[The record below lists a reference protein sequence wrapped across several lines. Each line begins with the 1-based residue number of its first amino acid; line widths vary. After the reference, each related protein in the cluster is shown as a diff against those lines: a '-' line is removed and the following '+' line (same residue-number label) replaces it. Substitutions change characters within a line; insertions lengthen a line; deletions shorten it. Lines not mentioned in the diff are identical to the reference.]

1 MAVPTSNPLDAYVS
15 GTRAWFPD
23 AKAGWVSATQAKD
36 PETDEASGDLV
47 LTFTMDESGDE
58 HLVRITAA
66 QQESNAILEHL
77 PPLRNPPLLEAAD
90 DLTSLSHL
98 NEASVLHTILNRY
111 QQRIIYTYSG
121 IVLIA
126 VNPFFSLNL
135 YSPEIIQAYAGR
147 RKGELEPHLFAVA
160 EDAYRCMIRENR
172 NQTIVVSGES
182 GAGKTMSAKY
192 IMRYFATV
200 EDPDRPQARRT
211 NKDAGGMSETEKAIL
226 ATNPIMEAFGN
237 AKTTR
242 NDNSSRFGKY
252 LEILFD
258 ANYEIA
264 GAKMRTYLLE
274 RSRLVYQPEHE
285 RNYHIFYQLCAGAS
299 QELKLALQLESAESY
314 HYLNQGGAS
323 NLAIAGVDDQAEFL
337 ETQKALEIVGIDAA
351 AQAHMFEVLAA
362 LLHLGNI
369 AILATRNESNMAPDD
384 ANLLLAAKFL
394 GVDAGELRKWTLKRQ
409 MQLRGEKIV
418 TSLSQAHAVAVRDS
432 VAKYVYTC
440 LFDWLVTQMNQS
452 LAPATALEKSTMI
465 GVLDIYGFEC
475 FDTNSYE
482 QFCINYANE
491 RLQHEF
497 NRHVFKLEQE
507 EYVAEQ
513 IPWEFISF
521 SDNQPCIDLI
531 QSKFGVLSLLDEESR
546 LPSGTDTGFLQKM
559 YNQLLPRAEFQPFL
573 MKPRFKS
580 ESAFTVRHYALDVTY
595 DVEGF
600 MEKNKDTVP
609 DETLS
614 LLSATKNPFLR
625 QVLECRQEDT
635 STDSSQ
641 ASSNARKTPGVSIAA
656 KKPTLGSQF
665 KSSLSS
671 LMDTINSTEVHY
683 IRCIKPNDQ
692 KQAWEVEPPNV
703 LGQLRACGVLE
714 TIRISCAGYPSRWT
728 FAEFIDRYYLVAH
741 SKHWDMS
748 SLEKVAELAKH
759 ILSITLEPSMY
770 YVGLT
775 KIFFRAGVL
784 ASFEQMRRSILH
796 QRTKTI
802 QTAWRRHH
810 VQSRY
815 RCLQQGVLACQTAW
829 RAKQAQRQYQYA
841 RESNAARQLQT
852 WVRAVMQRRRF
863 LALRTTAVQLQVAI
877 RAYQARIHR
886 QQAQYAKDAIG
897 LQRLV
902 RGALTRRQIQ
912 RRQRQVVLV
921 QSLYRRR
928 IARRDLEQRRVEAR
942 SASHLQEVSYR
953 LENKVVDLTQS
964 LHDRTR
970 ENRELRA
977 TLHDLE
983 KQLNT
988 WQNRH
993 EELDARAK
1001 GLQEEVERPSV
1012 PADEHEQM
1020 VEERVSLVAQLDQAQ
1035 RRINELEAQIQDLQ
1049 TQLNARAL
1057 EEKEEGPDS
1066 VVDTLRQE
1074 IATLRDQLSRANA
1087 LNAKNGGTV
1096 PLASAAAR
1104 EAPKGPRAVRMAS
1117 GETPVGSEAPLPP
1130 LPVDQSPVLNSVPSP
1145 DASQDTQRDANA
1157 QAMYDQPEVPAEEII
1172 ELLENDTQLDEDV
1185 LEGLIRYLKVPA
1197 PSLQNPPSMKE
1208 VLFPAHLISL
1218 VTNEMWKYGLVHES
1232 ERFLANVMQ
1241 TIQQHV
1247 MDFQG
1252 DDAIIPGIFWLSNVH
1267 EILSFV
1273 CIAESDMLQG
1283 VGPGLD
1289 GSARE
1294 FEWGDYERLVTIVK
1308 HDLDSLEYNIYH
1320 TWMQQSKKLL
1330 NKMVVPA
1337 LVESQSLPGF
1347 ITNDSGG
1354 RLLNRLLAG
1363 NHAPTYTMDDILALL
1378 NKTWKCLKS
1387 YYVEPSV
1394 TQQVITELLK
1404 MIGVTSFND
1413 LLMRRNFCSWK
1424 RAMQIQYNITRLE
1437 EWCKSHDMPEG
1448 SLQLEHLLQA
1458 TKLLQLKKATMSDI
1472 DIIYDV
1478 CWMLTPTQI
1487 QKLISHYHVADYE
1500 NPISPEILK
1509 AVASRVVPNDRNDHL
1524 LLPPEVDEAGPYEL
1538 PAARE
1543 VTGIETYCPAYLNV
1557 PLLRNLAG
1565 KVA

>member
-1 MAVPTSNPLDAYVS
+1 MRDHRFVKKLPGMAVPTSKPLDAYVS
-15 GTRAWFPD
+15 GTKAWFPD
-23 AKAGWVSATQAKD
+23 ATAGWVSGTQAKD
-36 PETDEASGDLV
+36 AEVDESGDAV
-47 LTFTMDESGDE
+47 LTFTMDETGDE
-58 HLVRITAA
+58 HIVRITAA
-66 QQESNAILEHL
+66 QQEKSGGEGIL

-98 NEASVLHTILNRY
+98 NEGSVLHTILNRY
-111 QQRIIYTYSG
+111 QQRTIYTYSG

-160 EDAYRCMIRENR
+160 EDAYRCMIRDKK

-200 EDPDRPQARRT
+200 EDPDRPQARRAA
-211 NKDAGGMSETEKAIL
+211 KDSGGMSETERAIL

-252 LEILFD
+252 LEIIFD

-274 RSRLVYQPEHE
+274 RSRLVYQPEVE

-299 QELKLALQLESAESY
+299 DELKTTLKLGAASEY
-314 HYLNQGGAS
+314 HYLNQGGEA
-323 NLAIAGVDDQAEFL
+323 NLVINGVDDAAEFAA
-337 ETQKALEIVGIDAA
+337 TQKALDTVGIDAA
-351 AQAHMFEVLAA
+351 AQAHIFQILAA
-362 LLHLGNI
+362 LLHLGNV
-369 AILATRNESNMAPDD
+369 AVTATRNDGNIAPDD
-384 ANLLLAAKFL
+384 AHLLLASEFL
-394 GVDAGELRKWTLKRQ
+394 GVDAAELRKWTLKRQ
-409 MQLRGEKIV
+409 IQMRGEKIV
-418 TSLSQAHAVAVRDS
+418 SNLSQAQAVAVRDS

-440 LFDWLVTQMNQS
+440 LFDWLVAQMNKS
-452 LAPATALEKSTMI
+452 LAPAEALAASSMI

-475 FDTNSYE
+475 FNVNSYE

-521 SDNQPCIDLI
+521 SDNQPCIDMI

-546 LPSGTDTGFLQKM
+546 LPSGTDNAFLQKV
-559 YNQLLPRAEFQPFL
+559 YTQLLPRTEYQPFL
-573 MKPRFKS
+573 TKPRFGS
-580 ESAFTVRHYALDVTY
+580 QSAFTVRHYALDVTY
-595 DVEGF
+595 EVEGF

-609 DETLS
+609 DETLA
-614 LLSATKNPFLR
+614 LLSASTNPFLGQLLASR
-625 QVLECRQEDT
+625 AEDT
-635 STDSSQ
+635 PPTPTPAQ
-641 ASSNARKTPGVSIAA
+641 APAPGRKAAPA

-665 KSSLSS
+665 KASLGS

-683 IRCIKPNDQ
+683 IRCIKPNDA
-692 KQAWEVEPPNV
+692 KVAWEVEPQNV

-728 FAEFIDRYYLVAH
+728 FADFVERYYLVTH

-748 SLEKVAELAKH
+748 SLDKVADLAKH
-759 ILSITLEPSMY
+759 ILATTLEPSMY
-770 YVGLT
+770 HVGLT

-784 ASFEQMRRSILH
+784 ASFEQMRRNVLH
-796 QRTKTI
+796 ARTRTI
-802 QTAWRRHH
+802 QTAWRRHST
-810 VQSRY
+810 QSRY
-815 RCLQQGVLACQTAW
+815 RALHRGVLAVQT
-829 RAKQAQRQYQYA
+829 
-841 RESNAARQLQT
+841 AARQRAAHRRYADERATRAALVLQT
-852 WVRAVMQRRRF
+852 QLRAAVHRRRF
-863 LALRTTAVQLQVAI
+863 LALRTAVVALQTQI
-877 RAYQARIHR
+877 RARQAR
-886 QQAQYAKDAIG
+886 QQLVAAQHARDAIG
-897 LQRLV
+897 LQRLM
-902 RGALTRRQIQ
+902 RGALVRRAAA
-912 RRQRQVVLV
+912 RRRHQVVLV

-928 IARRDLEQRRVEAR
+928 IARRQLEQRRVEAR
-942 SASHLQEVSYR
+942 SATHLREVSYR

-964 LHDRTR
+964 LQNRTR

-977 TLHDLE
+977 TLQDLE
-983 KQLNT
+983 SQLNT

-1001 GLQEEVERPSV
+1001 GLQEEVQRPSV
-1012 PADEHEQM
+1012 PADQHEQM
-1020 VEERVSLVAQLDQAQ
+1020 VEERQSLVAQLEQAQ
-1035 RRINELEAQIQDLQ
+1035 RRIAELEHQIGALQ

-1057 EEKEEGPDS
+1057 EEPEPPADS
-1066 VVDTLRQE
+1066 VVHSLRQE
-1074 IATLRDQLSRANA
+1074 IASLREQLSRANA
-1087 LNAKNGGTV
+1087 MNAKNGGTV

-1104 EAPKGPRAVRMAS
+1104 EAPRAARAD
-1117 GETPVGSEAPLPP
+1117 APLPP
-1130 LPVDQSPVLNSVPSP
+1130 LPDEDLGAEGMGAAPLDAP
-1145 DASQDTQRDANA
+1145 DALGEESD
-1157 QAMYDQPEVPAEEII
+1157 VPAEEII
-1172 ELLENDTQLDEDV
+1172 SLLENEVQLDEDV

-1247 MDFQG
+1247 MDFHG

-1538 PAARE
+1538 PAPRE

>member
-1 MAVPTSNPLDAYVS
+1 MAVPTSKPLDAYVS
-15 GTRAWFPD
+15 GTKAWFPD
-23 AKAGWVSATQAKD
+23 ATAGWVSATQTKD
-36 PETDEASGDLV
+36 AEVDEASGDIV
-47 LTFTMDESGDE
+47 LTFVMDDSGVE
-58 HLVRITAA
+58 HIVRITAA
-66 QQESNAILEHL
+66 QQEKSGEESVL

-111 QQRIIYTYSG
+111 QQRTIYTYSG

-160 EDAYRCMIRENR
+160 EDAYRCMIRDKK

-200 EDPDRPQARRT
+200 EDPDRPQARRAA
-211 NKDAGGMSETEKAIL
+211 KDVGGMSETERAIL

-252 LEILFD
+252 LEIIFD
-258 ANYEIA
+258 ERYEIA

-274 RSRLVYQPEHE
+274 RSRLVYQPEVE

-299 QELKLALQLESAESY
+299 AELKAALQLGPAASY
-314 HYLNQGGAS
+314 HYLNQGGEAH
-323 NLAIAGVDDQAEFL
+323 LAIAGVDDAAEFAGTQRAL
-337 ETQKALEIVGIDAA
+337 ETVGIDAA
-351 AQAHMFEVLAA
+351 AQAHIFQVLAA
-362 LLHLGNI
+362 LLHLGNVVI
-369 AILATRNESNMAPDD
+369 AATRNDANVAPDD
-384 ANLLLAAKFL
+384 TNLLLAAEFL
-394 GVDAGELRKWTLKRQ
+394 GVDAAELRKWTLKRQ
-409 MQLRGEKIV
+409 IQMRGEKIV
-418 TSLSQAHAVAVRDS
+418 SNLSQAQAVAVRDS

-440 LFDWLVTQMNQS
+440 LFDWLVAQMNKS
-452 LAPATALEKSTMI
+452 LAPAEALASSSMI

-475 FDTNSYE
+475 FNVNSYE

-521 SDNQPCIDLI
+521 SDNQPCIDMI

-546 LPSGTDTGFLQKM
+546 LPSGTDQAFLQKV
-559 YNQLLPRAEFQPFL
+559 YNQLLPRADFQPFL
-573 MKPRFKS
+573 SKPRFGS

-595 DVEGF
+595 NVEGF

-609 DETLS
+609 DETLA
-614 LLSATKNPFLR
+614 LLSATTNPFLKE
-625 QVLECRQEDT
+625 VL
-635 STDSSQ
+635 
-641 ASSNARKTPGVSIAA
+641 ASRAEEAPVAAPPTPTPGRKAAPA

-665 KSSLSS
+665 KASLGS

-683 IRCIKPNDQ
+683 IRCIKPNDA
-692 KQAWEVEPPNV
+692 KQAWEVEPQNV

-728 FAEFIDRYYLVAH
+728 FADFVERYYLVTH
-741 SKHWDMS
+741 SKYWDMS
-748 SLEKVAELAKH
+748 SLDHVAELAKH
-759 ILSITLEPSMY
+759 ILQTTLEPSMY
-770 YVGLT
+770 HVGLT

-784 ASFEQMRRSILH
+784 ASFEQMRRNVLH
-796 QRTKTI
+796 QRTRTI
-802 QTAWRRHH
+802 QTAWRRHSA
-810 VQSRY
+810 QSRY
-815 RCLQQGVLACQTAW
+815 AALQAGVLALQAAARGRAARMRFAYARQTRAAIVLQTAL
-829 RAKQAQRQYQYA
+829 RAA
-841 RESNAARQLQT
+841 RERQ
-852 WVRAVMQRRRF
+852 RF
-863 LALRTTAVQLQVAI
+863 LAQRRAAVALQTQI
-877 RAYQARIHR
+877 RAYQARKQR
-886 QQAQYAKDAIG
+886 VAAQQARDAIG

-902 RGALTRRQIQ
+902 RGALVRREVA
-912 RRQRQVVLV
+912 RRQRQIVVV

-928 IARRDLEQRRVEAR
+928 VAYRALEQRRVDAR
-942 SASHLQEVSYR
+942 SATHLREVSYR

-977 TLHDLE
+977 TLQDLE
-983 KQLNT
+983 RQLST

-1001 GLQEEVERPSV
+1001 GLQEEVQRPSV
-1012 PADEHEQM
+1012 PADQHEQM
-1020 VEERVSLVAQLDQAQ
+1020 REERASLVAQLEQAQ
-1035 RRINELEAQIQDLQ
+1035 RRIAELEQQISALQ

-1057 EEKEEGPDS
+1057 EEPEPGADS
-1066 VVDTLRQE
+1066 MVHSLRQE
-1074 IATLRDQLSRANA
+1074 IATLREQLSRANA
-1087 LNAKNGGTV
+1087 MNAKNGGTV

-1104 EAPKGPRAVRMAS
+1104 EAPKGPRGPR
-1117 GETPVGSEAPLPP
+1117 GLGDTPLATEAPLPP
-1130 LPVDQSPVLNSVPSP
+1130 LPDEAVPAAADVVDEV
-1145 DASQDTQRDANA
+1145 RD
-1157 QAMYDQPEVPAEEII
+1157 DPEVPAEEII
-1172 ELLENDTQLDEDV
+1172 ELLENEAQLDEDV

-1247 MDFQG
+1247 MDFHG

-1289 GSARE
+1289 GSARD

-1538 PAARE
+1538 PAPRE

>member
-1 MAVPTSNPLDAYVS
+1 MAPISQPLSAYEA
-15 GTRAWFPD
+15 GTKAWFPD
-23 AKAGWVSATQAKD
+23 EEHGWVSGTLSKE
-36 PETDEASGDLV
+36 PEV
-47 LTFTMDESGDE
+47 DESG
-58 HLVRITAA
+58 RITMLFVLDDTGV
-66 QQESNAILEHL
+66 EKTVETTMKKLEAPGGTDEL
-77 PPLRNPPLLEAAD
+77 PPLRNPPLLEASD

-111 QQRIIYTYSG
+111 QQRTIYTYSG

-126 VNPFFSLNL
+126 VNPFFDLNL

-147 RKGELEPHLFAVA
+147 RRGELEPHLFAVA
-160 EDAYRCMIRENR
+160 EDAYRCMIRDKR

-200 EDPDRPQARRT
+200 EDPDNVGPRR
-211 NKDAGGMSETEKAIL
+211 AGISGMSETETAIL

-252 LEILFD
+252 LEIIFNERHD
-258 ANYEIA
+258 IT

-274 RSRLVYQPEHE
+274 RSRLVYQPEVE

-299 QELKLALQLESAESY
+299 SDLREKLCLTSAGDF
-314 HYLNQGGAS
+314 HYLNQGGTEH
-323 NLAIAGVDDQAEFL
+323 LAIQGVDDAAEFQAT
-337 ETQKALEIVGIDAA
+337 TQAFTTVGVPDEVQEHI
-351 AQAHMFEVLAA
+351 FTVLAG
-362 LLHLGNI
+362 LLHLGNVSI
-369 AILATRNESNMAPDD
+369 TASRND
-384 ANLLLAAKFL
+384 ANISPEDPALFLAAQFL
-394 GVDAGELRKWTLKRQ
+394 GVDAVELRKWTLKRQ
-409 MQLRGEKIV
+409 IQLRGEKIV
-418 TSLSQAHAVAVRDS
+418 SSLSQAQATAVRDS

-440 LFDWLVTQMNQS
+440 LFDWLVAQMNKS
-452 LAPATALEKSTMI
+452 LAPKDPQAATSMI

-475 FDTNSYE
+475 FKVNSYE

-521 SDNQPCIDLI
+521 SDNQACIDMI
-531 QSKFGVLSLLDEESR
+531 ESKFGLLSLLDEESR
-546 LPSGTDTGFLQKM
+546 LPSGQDSSFLQKV
-559 YNQLLPRAEFQPFL
+559 YGQLQPKSEYQNFL
-573 MKPRFKS
+573 TKPRFGAQ
-580 ESAFTVRHYALDVTY
+580 SAFTVRHYALDVTY
-595 DVEGF
+595 DVDGF

-609 DETLS
+609 DELLN
-614 LLSATKNPFLR
+614 LLSTTTSPFLKD
-625 QVLECRQEDT
+625 VLDARAAADLALPQPP
-635 STDSSQ
+635 
-641 ASSNARKTPGVSIAA
+641 ARKSSLPVSN

-665 KSSLSS
+665 KASLGA

-683 IRCIKPNDQ
+683 IRCIKPNDA
-692 KQAWEVEPPNV
+692 KMAWEVQPQNV

-714 TIRISCAGYPSRWT
+714 TIRISCAGYPGRWA
-728 FAEFIDRYYLVAH
+728 FADFVERYYVLVP
-741 SKHWDMS
+741 SKLWDMS
-748 SLEKVAELAKH
+748 SLEKVRDLAQI
-759 ILSITLEPSMY
+759 ILNATVEKDQY
-770 YVGLT
+770 HFGLT
-775 KIFFRAGVL
+775 KVFFRAGVL
-784 ASFEQMRRSILH
+784 ASFEQMRRNVLNE
-796 QRTKTI
+796 RTRTI
-802 QTAWRRHH
+802 QTAWRRYSA
-810 VQSRY
+810 QSRY
-815 RCLQQGVLACQTAW
+815 TALRHGVLTLQSNVRRRLA
-829 RAKQAQRQYQYA
+829 QARFQ
-841 RESNAARQLQT
+841 AAR
-852 WVRAVMQRRRF
+852 RERF
-863 LALRTTAVQLQVAI
+863 VLQLQVAA
-877 RAYQARIHR
+877 RALLQRQYRTRAVHAALLIQAAVRGHQARLHYHQDR
-886 QQAQYAKDAIG
+886 LDHHATVLQTG
-897 LQRLV
+897 L
-902 RGALTRRQIQ
+902 RGVLARR
-912 RRQRQVVLV
+912 RASKRTRQVVLL
-921 QSLYRRR
+921 QSLYRRKQ
-928 IARRDLEQRRVEAR
+928 ARQALQQRRTEAK
-942 SASHLQEVSYR
+942 SASHFQEVSYK

-964 LHDRTR
+964 LQDRTR
-970 ENRELRA
+970 ENKELRSIL
-977 TLHDLE
+977 TELRE
-983 KQLNT
+983 QLAT

-993 EELDARAK
+993 EELDARAR
-1001 GLQEEVERPSV
+1001 GLQADVQKPSV
-1012 PADEHEQM
+1012 PSEEHEALLQERSTLQM
-1020 VEERVSLVAQLDQAQ
+1020 
-1035 RRINELEAQIQDLQ
+1035 
-1049 TQLNARAL
+1049 AL
-1057 EEKEEGPDS
+1057 EQAEHRIRDLEVEIATLQSQLRMKDAPDS
-1066 VVDTLRQE
+1066 VVQSLRNE
-1074 IATLRDQLSRANA
+1074 IASLREQLGRAQAQNER
-1087 LNAKNGGTV
+1087 NGTMV
-1096 PLASAAAR
+1096 PLHPRPRPMSGEFMEEPSDEMPEAPR
-1104 EAPKGPRAVRMAS
+1104 EAPF
-1117 GETPVGSEAPLPP
+1117 
-1130 LPVDQSPVLNSVPSP
+1130 D
-1145 DASQDTQRDANA
+1145 
-1157 QAMYDQPEVPAEEII
+1157 EII
-1172 ELLENDTQLDEDV
+1172 ELLEDEVQLDEDV
-1185 LEGLIRYLKVPA
+1185 LHGLIEYLKIPT
-1197 PSLQNPPSMKE
+1197 PSLQNPPAPKE

-1218 VTNEMWKYGLVHES
+1218 VTNEMWKYGLVRAS

-1247 MDFQG
+1247 MSFHG
-1252 DDAIIPGIFWLSNVH
+1252 DDAVIPGIFWLSNVH

-1283 VGPGLD
+1283 VGPGVD
-1289 GSARE
+1289 GAARD

-1320 TWMQQSKKLL
+1320 TWMQEAKKRL

-1347 ITNDSGG
+1347 VTNDSGG

-1363 NHAPTYTMDDILALL
+1363 TNAPSYTMDDILALL
-1378 NKTWKCLKS
+1378 NKIWKCLKS

-1394 TQQVITELLK
+1394 TQQVITDLLK

-1538 PAARE
+1538 PVPRE

-1557 PLLRNLAG
+1557 PLLRNLAS